1 MILGWILT
9 SSAFCDRIPSTQLA
23 PSVSRVVARRHATTT
38 ESRPFGPFAPKP
50 RTPEAEG
57 GVGPPPHQTLSA
69 AGGTTRLLSAAWPA
83 ERSEC
88 AWEEKMRQRMQWSE
102 NHSFGVEHGALSSTQ
117 D

>member
-57 GVGPPPHQTLSA
+57 GVGPPPPPDPLRGGRNDPPSFRSVASGEVGVRLGGEDA
-69 AGGTTRLLSAAWPA
+69 AADA
-83 ERSEC
+83 
-88 AWEEKMRQRMQWSE
+88 
-102 NHSFGVEHGALSSTQ
+102 VE
-117 D
+117 